1 MLQSW
6 TAFRRFQVLPRLAL
20 VKPLTLACVAGA
32 LALSLAAGPAQAADD
47 DDELPELQFLK
58 RMFGIQD
65 QGPIEYRERSPLV
78 VPPTRNLP
86 SPETVAAES
95 NPAWPQDA
103 TKTPKKKKE
112 QKLSITD
119 RQISDQGKPI
129 SPYELDKGR
138 KAGAGL
144 TPTSASAANDR
155 GAPLPPDQLGYKG
168 GLFGGLFKD
177 QNKDEVTTFPGEAPR
192 TSLTAPPAGYMTP
205 SPNYPYGLSAKKEA
219 PKPFKLEDRGTE
231 QR

>member
-6 TAFRRFQVLPRLAL
+6 TALRHSRVFPAGVF
-20 VKPLTLACVAGA
+20 VKRLTLACFAGA
-32 LALSLAAGPAQAADD
+32 LALSLAGFPAHAADD
-47 DDELPELQFLK
+47 DDDTLPELQFLK
-58 RMFGIQD
+58 KMFGITD
-65 QGPIEYRERSPLV
+65 QAPIEYRERSPLV

-86 SPETVAAES
+86 SPEQVAAEA

-112 QKLSITD
+112 QKLSVTD
-119 RQISDQGKPI
+119 RQVNDAARPL
-129 SPYELDKGR
+129 SPYDLDKGR

-144 TPTSASAANDR
+144 TPSASKDGGDR
-155 GAPLPPDQLGYKG
+155 LSPSELGYKG

-177 QNKDEVTTFPGEAPR
+177 QDKDEVATFTGEAPR
-192 TSLTAPPAGYMTP
+192 TNLTAPPTGYMTP

-231 QR
+231 MR

>member
-6 TAFRRFQVLPRLAL
+6 TAFRRSSHAFLRRLM
-20 VKPLTLACVAGA
+20 VACFAGA
-32 LALSLAAGPAQAADD
+32 LAFSLSSAAPAFAADD
-47 DDELPELQFLK
+47 DDEAFELQFLK

-65 QGPIEYRERSPLV
+65 QAPINYRERPPLV

-86 SPETVAAES
+86 SPEQVSAEA
-95 NPAWPQDA
+95 NPAWPKDA
-103 TKTPKKKKE
+103 DKTPKKKKE
-112 QKLSITD
+112 QRLSVTDQQIT
-119 RQISDQGKPI
+119 GKPI

-144 TPTSASAANDR
+144 TPTSPSAANER
-155 GAPLPPDQLGYKG
+155 GAPLSPSELGYKG

-177 QNKDEVTTFPGEAPR
+177 QDKGETATFTGEAPR
-192 TSLTAPPAGYMTP
+192 TTLTAPPTGYMTP

-219 PKPFKLEDRGTE
+219 PKPYKLEDRGTE

>member
-6 TAFRRFQVLPRLAL
+6 TALRHPQIFLGRSAL
-20 VKPLTLACVAGA
+20 RKRLTLACLVGA
-32 LALSLAAGPAQAADD
+32 LAISLSAVAPAHAADD
-47 DDELPELQFLK
+47 DDEAFELQFLK
-58 RMFGIQD
+58 RMFGITD
-65 QGPIEYRERSPLV
+65 QAPIEYRERSPLV

-86 SPETVAAES
+86 SPEQVAAET

-103 TKTPKKKKE
+103 TKNPKKKKE
-112 QKLSITD
+112 QKLSVTD
-119 RQISDQGKPI
+119 SQMAGKPV

-144 TPTSASAANDR
+144 TPSTTKDNGDR
-155 GAPLPPDQLGYKG
+155 LTPGELGYKG

-177 QNKDEVTTFPGEAPR
+177 QNKDEVATFTGEAPR
-192 TSLTAPPAGYMTP
+192 TNLTAPPTGYMTP

>member
-6 TAFRRFQVLPRLAL
+6 TAFRHSQVLL
-20 VKPLTLACVAGA
+20 VHVLLKRLTLACCAGA
-32 LALSLAAGPAQAADD
+32 LAFSLGGFPAHAADD
-47 DDELPELQFLK
+47 EETLPELEFLK
-58 RMFGIQD
+58 KMFGIQD

-112 QKLSITD
+112 QKLSVTD
-119 RQISDQGKPI
+119 QQIAGKPI

-144 TPTSASAANDR
+144 TPTTSDRGDR
-155 GAPLPPDQLGYKG
+155 GAPLSPSELGYKG

-177 QNKDEVTTFPGEAPR
+177 QNKDEVVTFTGEAPR
-192 TSLTAPPAGYMTP
+192 TSLTEPPTGYMTP